1 MRLKVMDEIGS
12 ALAEG
17 EADETLLWAFG
28 GPLPLDELEAWLSTG
43 SMQRT
48 AVLERLCAI
57 RAWMGLPRGDPEHLR
72 PKLAKAVGLREG
84 ALRNLVQSWRKAEA
98 DRKPDGGDGRSL
110 SLLRLRTEPHR
121 KPVWTKKEEAHRV
134 VKAIISSIET
144 ADAPDSK
151 IPVEAV
157 VVKVMEDAGFVELG
171 SNAVRRIIHEVRAA
185 RPEELVLGEHVTF
198 DEVALALRDAE
209 GRFWRCTI
217 VLDVGSRLALGAAVV
232 NGTPDARTLATAARS
247 ASRYLHSTQLPGI
260 VAADGETRFT
270 VAITDQGAMETLRL
284 FAGQV
289 GWAQQE
295 ETPGRLV
302 RATLGPALGRVR
314 IAFGAGAAALE
325 QADLPVVTRKQMV
338 ALLSRAMSR
347 HNADLLGQ
355 KAETEPTAAM
365 RVRLADLL
373 LDAARTLSK

>member
-1 MRLKVMDEIGS
+1 MDEIETT
-12 ALAEG
+12 LAGG

-28 GPLPLDELEAWLSTG
+28 GPLPVDELEAWLSAG
-43 SMQRT
+43 AMQRT
-48 AVLERLCAI
+48 AVLERLRAI
-57 RAWMGLPRGDPEHLR
+57 RAWTRLPRGDPEHRR
-72 PKLAKAVGLREG
+72 PELAKAVGLGEG
-84 ALRNLVQSWRKAEA
+84 ALRNLVQIWSKAEA

-134 VKAIISSIET
+134 VKAIIGSIPT
-144 ADAPDSK
+144 AASPDSD
-151 IPVEAV
+151 IPVEALV
-157 VVKVMEDAGFVELG
+157 VRVMKDPGFEGVELG
-171 SNAVRRIIHEVRAA
+171 SNAVRRIVHEVRAA

-232 NGTPDARTLATAARS
+232 NGTPDARTLATAARA
-247 ASRYLHSTQLPGI
+247 ASRYLHSTRLPGI

-270 VAITDQGAMETLRL
+270 VAITDQDAMESLRL
-284 FAGQV
+284 FARRV
-289 GWAQQE
+289 GWSQQE

-302 RATLGPALGRVR
+302 RAALGPALGRVR

-325 QADLPVVTRKQMV
+325 QADLPVVTRRQVV

-347 HNADLLGQ
+347 HNAELL
-355 KAETEPTAAM
+355 ETETETETTAAM

-373 LDAARTLSK
+373 LEAARALAK